1 MTLQCNPTTF
11 CFKIGLINKK
21 AQMAKGQ
28 TKASTTPLPQYHFN
42 MQTNV
47 YITPTGMH
55 LTSIP

>member
-55 LTSIP
+55 LIFIP